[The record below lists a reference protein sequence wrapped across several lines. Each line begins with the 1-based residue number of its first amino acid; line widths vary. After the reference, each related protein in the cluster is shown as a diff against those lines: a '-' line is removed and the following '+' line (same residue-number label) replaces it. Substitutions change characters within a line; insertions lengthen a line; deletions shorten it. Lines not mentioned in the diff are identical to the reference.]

1 MTLQM
6 SAIIGTGG
14 AGGGWN
20 RSQAFTSS
28 GTWTRP
34 SGAVTECMVVLLGG
48 GGGGGSG
55 SYGQS
60 TTKLTGGAGGGGG
73 SGYLTTA
80 IVQITSNL
88 TVSLGSGGAAATSA
102 GAGGATGGT
111 STVTGTGVSLS
122 AAGGTGGGY
131 GDFFQLGGNVYHG
144 FGGLGGLGGNNGAM
158 GSNGFILTAGQTETL
173 YVVGGAGGSSP
184 LNNAYGYGGQGAKGV
199 SDQDSS
205 INSFID
211 ITAGTG
217 GYCLIFWRE

>member
-20 RSQAFTSS
+20 RSQAFTSG

-48 GGGGGSG
+48 GGGGGAG
-55 SYGQS
+55 GYGNDK
-60 TTKLTGGAGGGGG
+60 KLTGGGGGGGG

-80 IVQITSNL
+80 IVQISSNL
-88 TVSLGSGGAAATSA
+88 TVSLGTGGAAASTMA
-102 GAGGATGGT
+102 NGATGGT

-131 GDFFQLGGNVYHG
+131 GDFFQVGGTVYHG
-144 FGGLGGLGGNNGAM
+144 SGGLGGLGGNNGAT
-158 GSNGFILTAGQTETL
+158 GFNGFILTAAQTEYL
-173 YVVGGAGGSSP
+173 FVVGGAGGSSP
-184 LNNAYGYGGQGAKGV
+184 LNNAYGYGGQGAKGA
-199 SDQDSS
+199 SNQSDSS
-205 INSFID
+205 NSFIN

>member
-20 RSQAFTSS
+20 RSQAFTSG

-55 SYGQS
+55 
-60 TTKLTGGAGGGGG
+60 
-73 SGYLTTA
+73 YLTTA
-80 IVQITSNL
+80 IVQISSNL
-88 TVSLGSGGAAATSA
+88 TVSLGTGGAAASTMA
-102 GAGGATGGT
+102 NGATGGT

-131 GDFFQLGGNVYHG
+131 GDFFQVGGTVYHG
-144 FGGLGGLGGNNGAM
+144 SGGLGGLGGNNGAT
-158 GSNGFILTAGQTETL
+158 GFNGFILTAAQTEYL
-173 YVVGGAGGSSP
+173 FVVGGAGGSSP
-184 LNNAYGYGGQGAKGV
+184 LNNAYGYGGQGAKGA
-199 SDQDSS
+199 SNQSDSS
-205 INSFID
+205 NSFIN